1 MNNSESSTAC
11 GLQVVDAISKPVVSS
26 DYSAKDDLLRILHVD
41 DDDSLLQVSKMVLE
55 AENKFE
61 IDNVGSVDEAFRKL
75 KTHVYDA
82 VISDYEMPKK
92 NGLDF
97 LKELRDQQNKIA
109 FVIFTGRGREEIAI
123 RALNLGADRYID
135 KNGSPETVYGELADA
150 IYKIVERKKAKS
162 LLVESEA
169 KYRMLVEESLQG
181 IMIAQGVPPRV
192 VFANLAMGRM
202 LGYEVEEFI
211 SLSPQ
216 EVMELV
222 YSEDRELFFNRF
234 KDRLMGKQRET
245 SYDFRAV
252 RKDGSIIW
260 LQASSNRIQY
270 RGQPAVQAMFL
281 DIDERKRADEVIRK
295 SEERYREL
303 ANSLP
308 EIVFDAD
315 VAGRLT
321 FFNKRAFEITGF
333 SQQDFDKGLNAF
345 ELIIPDDRERAKNN
359 LKRLFAGENFE
370 TNEYKLARKD
380 GSTFT
385 VLIKTARVVLENNII
400 GFRGL
405 AVDVSSLKKQILD
418 S

>member
-1 MNNSESSTAC
+1 MNNSESSTAS
-11 GLQVVDAISKPVVSS
+11 GLQVVDTISKPVVSS
-26 DYSAKDDLLRILHVD
+26 DYSIKDDLLRILHVD
-41 DDDSLLQVSKMVLE
+41 DDDSLLQVSKVVLE

-61 IDNVGSVDEAFRKL
+61 IDNVACVDEAFRKL
-75 KTHVYDA
+75 KAHVYDA
-82 VISDYEMPKK
+82 VVSDYDMPIK

-109 FVIFTGRGREEIAI
+109 FVIFTGRGREQIAI

-150 IYKIVERKKAKS
+150 IYQIVERKKAKS

-169 KYRMLVEESLQG
+169 KYRTLVEESLQG

-192 VFANLAMGRM
+192 VFANSAMGRM
-202 LGYEVEEFI
+202 LGYEVEEFV
-211 SLSPQ
+211 SLSPKG
-216 EVMELV
+216 VMELV

-234 KDRLMGKQRET
+234 KDRLLGKQRET

-252 RKDGSIIW
+252 RKNGSIIW
-260 LQASSNRIQY
+260 MQASSNRIQY

-281 DIDERKRADEVIRK
+281 DIDERKKADEEIRK

-345 ELIIPDDRERAKNN
+345 QLIIPEDRERAKNN

-385 VLIKTARVVLENNII
+385 VLIKTARVVFENNII

-405 AVDVSSLKKQILD
+405 AVDLSGLKKQTLD